1 MRAKRE
7 YVDSVTGA
15 SYLRPVAG
23 SHASGRLVARVRPRK
38 GEPLQTVE
46 VDPDDILEGDVSY
59 LVDPGVV
66 PDLEA
71 RAAAA
76 AKAGTKRKARKR
88 RVKGLLAK
96 TYRSA
101 GQAAEEFYDHNHAFF
116 EAALEAD
123 PQDYVRDWL
132 NGIDVRR
139 GRAWKRLSDTKK
151 GRELLDGF
159 RGTARRRASVVAVL
173 RWLFAQNKSRQWSKV
188 PWDLF
193 RGFESALREAY
204 DGPEAVEYPA
214 SSAEVSPEAI
224 LALED
229 VDPELAAERAT
240 AANVDRLREDLEDL
254 RAAYRRGKA
263 CLDPEDAKLVRRRM
277 RELGGFLED
286 PRSIGNAVLCQ
297 PEGTSRLCGF
307 PAVEA
312 EIQRL
317 KDACRKEPEP
327 VARADEDLD
336 LPWENPT
343 KKTRWQTMK
352 ADTHKVRWRVVKLP
366 PPLNWEAQIET
377 VGRKPGARGHW
388 DGYKTKAKAESKA
401 RSMARDYL
409 AAQKAKAAGKASK
422 VKAGKWQRATAAS
435 VLNPGARKPPPTGTL
450 PPKASRMHAEVYES
464 ARDRGWSKERAAKQA
479 WGAVGRHYYRRGSRW
494 LKRKRPLANPP
505 KKVAPK
511 RKGPKRKA
519 APKKASKRS
528 VTTTKTTTTKRVERL
543 ANPGKVLKRGPIPLS
558 DMRVTDLDRT
568 KVIEART
575 RTHTYQWPRGRPMLW
590 DPSRKAFVWFQGA
603 RERKV
608 GSRPTTGGA
617 TKRVHDAWS
626 WRGRQATKDVE
637 FVVPSLRGDWHCMG
651 RLAALAYRSPKD
663 GRSEDYEH
671 EVRTGA
677 KLYRFGGARPPWVW
691 VAKGGRLTVTK
702 RGIVG

>member
-7 YVDSVTGA
+7 YVDDVTGA

-23 SHASGRLVARVRPRK
+23 SSASGRLVARVRPRK
-38 GEPLQTVE
+38 GDPLQTVE
-46 VDPDDILEGDVSY
+46 VDRDDILEGDVSY
-59 LVDPGVV
+59 LVDPGAV

-101 GQAAEEFYDHNHAFF
+101 GQAAEEFYEHNHAFF

-173 RWLFAQNKSRQWSKV
+173 RWLFAQNKSRKWSTV

-193 RGFESALREAY
+193 RGFEQALREAY

-307 PAVEA
+307 PALEA

-352 ADTHKVRWRVVKLP
+352 ADSHKVRWRVVKLP

-409 AAQKAKAAGKASK
+409 AGRKARASGKAPK

-435 VLNPGARKPPPTGTL
+435 VLNPGARKPPPT
-450 PPKASRMHAEVYES
+450 
-464 ARDRGWSKERAAKQA
+464 
-479 WGAVGRHYYRRGSRW
+479 
-494 LKRKRPLANPP
+494 
-505 KKVAPK
+505 
-511 RKGPKRKA
+511 
-519 APKKASKRS
+519 
-528 VTTTKTTTTKRVERL
+528 TTTTKRVVRIQ
-543 ANPGKVLKRGPIPLS
+543 NPGKVLKRGPIPLS

-691 VAKGGRLTVTK
+691 VAKGGGLTVTK